1 MSQYMGGRIRG
12 RRGRKF
18 QIRSRLPF
26 RAAAAPT
33 TSQARACR
41 GSIVPDSFSLHRSG
55 KRTLVFACVPS
66 WMTVLCA
73 FGERFRFVSA
83 LPKRREEGGG
93 GVSLGH
99 LGVPISN
106 AKKGEGGRGTIP
118 HVIPRE
124 EAKKTTRRMTTTRR
138 RSKTLLPISLSL
150 SAVSSFRFSSF
161 FAHRRFL
168 WGQQASLA
176 FLRQLR
182 ARVFLLCCQEPEI
195 STSGLNFLPIPCALY
210 LYPRPAQE
218 SLTSWPLL
226 FSLLLLLPPAFFL
239 RANIDHEK
247 RIHSLVFFRALP
259 IQYQGSPP

>member
-1 MSQYMGGRIRG
+1 MSRVHCPG
-12 RRGRKF
+12 
-18 QIRSRLPF
+18 L
-26 RAAAAPT
+26 
-33 TSQARACR
+33 
-41 GSIVPDSFSLHRSG
+41 FSLRRSG

-83 LPKRREEGGG
+83 LPKRRKEGGG

-99 LGVPISN
+99 LGGCGVPISN
-106 AKKGEGGRGTIP
+106 AKKGGGGRGTIP

-124 EAKKTTRRMTTTRR
+124 EAKKNDA
-138 RSKTLLPISLSL
+138 KDDDDEEEEQNAAAHLSLSL
-150 SAVSSFRFSSF
+150 CCFLIPLLF
-161 FAHRRFL
+161 FAHRRFF

-226 FSLLLLLPPAFFL
+226 FSPLLLPPPAFLL

-247 RIHSLVFFRALP
+247 RIHSLVFFSRSTNTISRLAPLAQPKSAL
-259 IQYQGSPP
+259 QGRRIRGRENKGGNRDTLLLLHLQ